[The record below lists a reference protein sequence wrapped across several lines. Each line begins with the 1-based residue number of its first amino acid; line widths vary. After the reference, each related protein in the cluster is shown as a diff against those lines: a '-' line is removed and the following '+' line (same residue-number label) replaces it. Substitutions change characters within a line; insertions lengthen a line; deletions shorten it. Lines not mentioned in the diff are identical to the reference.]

1 MPHPTNNRT
10 IAIVGRPNVGKSA
23 LFNRLAGKRISIVH
37 DEPGVTRDRII
48 ASCNLSGAPFT
59 LIDTGG
65 IGSNPDDS
73 FNTII
78 KQEVEIALE
87 SAELILFVVDGTE
100 GQTPVD
106 QEIASELRKAEKD
119 IFLIVNKID
128 EESKITLTDDF
139 SSMGF
144 NHIFPTSAAHNFG
157 IKELADTISSKL
169 PDSEAT
175 TCSKNMK
182 LNIALVGRPNVG
194 KSSIINALLN
204 DNRTIV
210 SDIAGTTRD
219 AVDVPFSHGG
229 IDYTLIDTAGLR
241 SRNKQNTSV
250 EVFSGMRTKSS
261 IKRADICALVV
272 DAAQGPTSQDRKI
285 ANLINSAGSP
295 CIIVANKF
303 DLYHPTASK
312 SDRLNLISDDIDEK
326 LFFLPYAPIVAT
338 SAKTGES
345 IRRLFFAIEQIRK
358 SSSQNLNTGALNR
371 LIQDSLIAH
380 PPPSGKGGK
389 RFKLLYATMS
399 KDSLSSRAIPEAN
412 FILFCNKKSLLPANY
427 ERYLE
432 NKIREKSS
440 YTGIPIRFIFREREA
455 RGKNKRR

>member
-1 MPHPTNNRT
+1 MSHPTTNRT

-48 ASCNLSGAPFT
+48 ASCNISNSPFT

-106 QEIASELRKAEKD
+106 QEIASQLRKAEKD

-128 EESKITLTDDF
+128 EESKKTLLDDF

-144 NHIFPTSAAHNFG
+144 NNVFATSAAHNFG
-157 IKELADTISSKL
+157 IKELADNVSKTL
-169 PDSEAT
+169 PDCST
-175 TCSKNMK
+175 TTSSNSIK

-194 KSSIINALLN
+194 KSSIINTLLN
-204 DNRTIV
+204 DTRTIV

-219 AVDVPFSHGG
+219 AIDVPFSHGG

-285 ANLINSAGSP
+285 ANLINNAGSP
-295 CIIVANKF
+295 CVIVANKF
-303 DLYHPTASK
+303 DLYHPTAPK
-312 SDRLNLISDDIDEK
+312 TDRLSLISDEIDEK
-326 LFFLPYAPIVAT
+326 LFFLPYAPVVAT

-371 LIQDSLIAH
+371 
-380 PPPSGKGGK
+380 
-389 RFKLLYATMS
+389 
-399 KDSLSSRAIPEAN
+399 
-412 FILFCNKKSLLPANY
+412 
-427 ERYLE
+427 
-432 NKIREKSS
+432 
-440 YTGIPIRFIFREREA
+440 
-455 RGKNKRR
+455 

>member
-1 MPHPTNNRT
+1 
-10 IAIVGRPNVGKSA
+10 
-23 LFNRLAGKRISIVH
+23 
-37 DEPGVTRDRII
+37 
-48 ASCNLSGAPFT
+48 
-59 LIDTGG
+59 
-65 IGSNPDDS
+65 
-73 FNTII
+73 
-78 KQEVEIALE
+78 
-87 SAELILFVVDGTE
+87 
-100 GQTPVD
+100 
-106 QEIASELRKAEKD
+106 
-119 IFLIVNKID
+119 
-128 EESKITLTDDF
+128 
-139 SSMGF
+139 MGF
-144 NHIFPTSAAHNFG
+144 NHIFATSAAHNFG

-175 TCSKNMK
+175 TSSKNMK

-312 SDRLNLISDDIDEK
+312 SDRLNLISDDT
-326 LFFLPYAPIVAT
+326 V
-338 SAKTGES
+338 
-345 IRRLFFAIEQIRK
+345 
-358 SSSQNLNTGALNR
+358 
-371 LIQDSLIAH
+371 
-380 PPPSGKGGK
+380 
-389 RFKLLYATMS
+389 
-399 KDSLSSRAIPEAN
+399 
-412 FILFCNKKSLLPANY
+412 
-427 ERYLE
+427 
-432 NKIREKSS
+432 S
-440 YTGIPIRFIFREREA
+440 YTHLTLPTTPYV
-455 RGKNKRR
+455 

>member
-1 MPHPTNNRT
+1 MSHPTTNRT

-48 ASCNLSGAPFT
+48 ASCNLSSSPFS

-78 KQEVEIALE
+78 KQEVDIALE

-106 QEIASELRKAEKD
+106 QEIASQLRKAEKD

-128 EESKITLTDDF
+128 EESKIKLVDDF

-144 NHIFPTSAAHNFG
+144 NHTFATSAAHNFG
-157 IKELADTISSKL
+157 IKDLADAVSKTL
-169 PDSEAT
+169 PDSHAT
-175 TCSKNMK
+175 ASSNNMK

-204 DNRTIV
+204 DTRTIV

-219 AVDVPFSHGG
+219 AIDVPFSHGG

-285 ANLINSAGSP
+285 ANLINNAGSP
-295 CIIVANKF
+295 CVIVANKF

-312 SDRLNLISDDIDEK
+312 SDRLSLISDEIDEK
-326 LFFLPYAPIVAT
+326 LFFLPYAPVVAT

-358 SSSQNLNTGALNR
+358 SSSENLNTGALNR
-371 LIQDSLIAH
+371 LLQDSLIAH

-399 KDSLSSRAIPEAN
+399 KDSVSSRAIPEAN
-412 FILFCNKKSLLPANY
+412 FILFCNKKSLLPTNY

-440 YTGIPIRFIFREREA
+440 YTGIPIKFIFRERES
-455 RGKNKRR
+455 RKR

>member
-1 MPHPTNNRT
+1 MSHPTTNRT

-48 ASCNLSGAPFT
+48 ASCNISNSPFT

-106 QEIASELRKAEKD
+106 QEIASQLRKAEKD

-128 EESKITLTDDF
+128 EESKITLLDDF

-144 NHIFPTSAAHNFG
+144 NHIFATSAAHNFG
-157 IKELADTISSKL
+157 IKELADNVSNTL
-169 PDSEAT
+169 PDCST
-175 TCSKNMK
+175 TTSSNSIK

-194 KSSIINALLN
+194 KSSIINTLLN
-204 DNRTIV
+204 DTRTIV

-219 AVDVPFSHGG
+219 AIDVPFSHGG

-285 ANLINSAGSP
+285 ANLINTAGSP
-295 CIIVANKF
+295 CVIVANKF
-303 DLYHPTASK
+303 DLYHPTAPK
-312 SDRLNLISDDIDEK
+312 TDRLSLISDEIDEK
-326 LFFLPYAPIVAT
+326 LFFLPYAPVVAT

-371 LIQDSLIAH
+371 LLQDSLIAH

-412 FILFCNKKSLLPANY
+412 FILFCNKKSLLPGNY

-432 NKIREKSS
+432 NKIREKSP
-440 YTGIPIRFIFREREA
+440 YTGIPIKFIYRERES
-455 RGKNKRR
+455 RGKR

>member
-1 MPHPTNNRT
+1 MSHPTTNRT

-48 ASCNLSGAPFT
+48 ASCNISNSPFT

-106 QEIASELRKAEKD
+106 QEIASQLRKAEKD

-128 EESKITLTDDF
+128 EESKITLLDDF

-144 NHIFPTSAAHNFG
+144 NHIFATSAAHNFG
-157 IKELADTISSKL
+157 IKERADNGSKTL
-169 PDSEAT
+169 PDRRT
-175 TCSKNMK
+175 TSSSNNIK

-194 KSSIINALLN
+194 KSSIINTLLN
-204 DNRTIV
+204 DTRTIV

-219 AVDVPFSHGG
+219 AIDVPFSHGG

-285 ANLINSAGSP
+285 ANLINNAGSP
-295 CIIVANKF
+295 CVIVANKF
-303 DLYHPTASK
+303 DLYHPTAPK
-312 SDRLNLISDDIDEK
+312 TDRLSLISDEIDEK
-326 LFFLPYAPIVAT
+326 LFFLPYAPVVAT

-371 LIQDSLIAH
+371 LLQDSLIAH

-412 FILFCNKKSLLPANY
+412 FILFCNKKSLLPGNY

-432 NKIREKSS
+432 NKIREKSP
-440 YTGIPIRFIFREREA
+440 YTGIPIKFIYRERES
-455 RGKNKRR
+455 RGKR

>member
-1 MPHPTNNRT
+1 MSHPTTNRT

-48 ASCNLSGAPFT
+48 ASCNISNSPFT

-106 QEIASELRKAEKD
+106 QEIASQLRKAEKD

-128 EESKITLTDDF
+128 EESKITLLDDF

-144 NHIFPTSAAHNFG
+144 NHIFATSAAHNFG
-157 IKELADTISSKL
+157 IKELADNVSKTL
-169 PDSEAT
+169 PDSST
-175 TCSKNMK
+175 TTSSNNIK

-194 KSSIINALLN
+194 KSSIINTLLN
-204 DNRTIV
+204 DTRTIV

-219 AVDVPFSHGG
+219 AIDVPFSHGG

-261 IKRADICALVV
+261 IKRADICALIV

-285 ANLINSAGSP
+285 ANLINNAGSP
-295 CIIVANKF
+295 CVIVANKF
-303 DLYHPTASK
+303 DLYHPTAPK
-312 SDRLNLISDDIDEK
+312 TDRLSLISDEIDEK
-326 LFFLPYAPIVAT
+326 LFFLPYAPVVAT

-371 LIQDSLIAH
+371 LLQDSLIAH

-399 KDSLSSRAIPEAN
+399 KDSLSSRAISEAN
-412 FILFCNKKSLLPANY
+412 FILFCNKKSLLPGNY

-432 NKIREKSS
+432 NKIREKSP
-440 YTGIPIRFIFREREA
+440 YTGIPIKFIYRERES
-455 RGKNKRR
+455 RGKR